1 MPGETPNLQSR
12 AKTAKVSA
20 QAISPVH
27 KKHPMLDFF
36 RNYNEQL
43 EILIEGANPHA
54 NQLLRHADVD
64 LIRNHLQ
71 RDERITAYATGRSV
85 GVGRTIWVVTSQSLL
100 VVQTG
105 KRPGVR
111 KFALDSIE
119 QADIEKGRYGHA
131 LSAHLA
137 GTRLGLYG
145 VAQGFAVLAARAL
158 ARPARLETT
167 PAIAQ
172 TSLSEEAQ
180 AHTQHAFADLALR
193 AQPLLAHSDAEA
205 RQLLQQTADRARSEG
220 QQHAPEAA

>member
-1 MPGETPNLQSR
+1 M
-12 AKTAKVSA
+12 
-20 QAISPVH
+20 H

-43 EILIEGANPHA
+43 EILIEGENPHA

-71 RDERITAYATGRSV
+71 RDERITAFATGRAV
-85 GVGRTIWVVTSQSLL
+85 GMGRTIWVVTSQSLL

-119 QADIEKGRYGHA
+119 QADAEKGRYGHA

-137 GTRLGLYG
+137 GARLGLYG
-145 VAQGFAVLAARAL
+145 VAQSFAVLTLRAL
-158 ARPARLETT
+158 ARPAGLDATRNIGQTT
-167 PAIAQ
+167 
-172 TSLSEEAQ
+172 LNEEAQ
-180 AHTQHAFADLALR
+180 AHAQHAFADLALR
-193 AQPLLAHSDAEA
+193 AQPLLAQSNAEA
-205 RQLLQQTADRARSEG
+205 RQLLQHTADRARSEG
-220 QQHAPEAA
+220 QQRAPEAA

>member
-1 MPGETPNLQSR
+1 
-12 AKTAKVSA
+12 
-20 QAISPVH
+20 
-27 KKHPMLDFF
+27 MLDFF
-36 RNYNEQL
+36 RNYSEQL
-43 EILIEGANPHA
+43 EILIEGGNPYA
-54 NQLLRHADVD
+54 GQLLRHADVD

-85 GVGRTIWVVTSQSLL
+85 GLGRTIWVVTSQSLL

-131 LSAHLA
+131 LSGHLA

-180 AHTQHAFADLALR
+180 AHAEHAFADLTLR
-193 AQPLLAHSDAEA
+193 AQPLLAQSNAEA

-220 QQHAPEAA
+220 QQRAPEAA

>member
-1 MPGETPNLQSR
+1 MVL
-12 AKTAKVSA
+12 A
-20 QAISPVH
+20 QAISPAY

-43 EILIEGANPHA
+43 EILIEGENPHA
-54 NQLLRHADVD
+54 MQLLRHADVD

-71 RDERITAYATGRSV
+71 RDERITAFATGRAV
-85 GVGRTIWVVTSQSLL
+85 GMGRTIWVVTSQSLL

-119 QADIEKGRYGHA
+119 QADAEKGRYGHA

-137 GTRLGLYG
+137 GARFGLYG
-145 VAQGFAVLAARAL
+145 VAQSFAVLTLRAL
-158 ARPARLETT
+158 ARPAGLDATRNIGQTT
-167 PAIAQ
+167 
-172 TSLSEEAQ
+172 LNEEAQ
-180 AHTQHAFADLALR
+180 AHAQHAFADLALR
-193 AQPLLAHSDAEA
+193 AQPLLAQSDAEA

-220 QQHAPEAA
+220 QQRAPEAA

>member
-1 MPGETPNLQSR
+1 M
-12 AKTAKVSA
+12 VSA

-43 EILIEGANPHA
+43 EILIEGENPHA

-71 RDERITAYATGRSV
+71 RDERITAFATGRAV
-85 GVGRTIWVVTSQSLL
+85 GMGRTIWVVTSQSLL

-111 KFALDSIE
+111 KFSLDSIE
-119 QADIEKGRYGHA
+119 KADAEKGRYGHA

-137 GTRLGLYG
+137 GARLGLYG
-145 VAQGFAVLAARAL
+145 VAQSFAVLTLRAL
-158 ARPARLETT
+158 ARPAGLDATRNIGQTT
-167 PAIAQ
+167 
-172 TSLSEEAQ
+172 LNEEAQ
-180 AHTQHAFADLALR
+180 AHAQHAFADLTLR
-193 AQPLLAHSDAEA
+193 AQPLLAQSDAEA

-220 QQHAPEAA
+220 QQRAPEAA

>member
-1 MPGETPNLQSR
+1 M
-12 AKTAKVSA
+12 VSA

-43 EILIEGANPHA
+43 EILIEGENPHA

-64 LIRNHLQ
+64 LIRNHLN
-71 RDERITAYATGRSV
+71 RDERITAFATGRSV

-119 QADIEKGRYGHA
+119 KADAEKGRYGHA

-137 GTRLGLYG
+137 GARLGLYG
-145 VAQGFAVLAARAL
+145 VAQSFAVLTLRAL
-158 ARPARLETT
+158 ARPAGLDATRNIGQTT
-167 PAIAQ
+167 
-172 TSLSEEAQ
+172 LNEEAQ
-180 AHTQHAFADLALR
+180 AHAQHAFADLTLR
-193 AQPLLAHSDAEA
+193 AQPLLAQSDAEA

-220 QQHAPEAA
+220 QQRAPEAA